1 MASAAPHERVSERR
15 DDPLTRAADAAGAAS
30 DAARDC
36 LETNRKLARTLDGC
50 EAAAARRDASPK
62 PKR

>member
-1 MASAAPHERVSERR
+1 MASAAAHERVSERR
-15 DDPLTRAADAAGAAS
+15 DDPLTRATDAAETAK
-30 DAARDC
+30 DAAKDC
-36 LETNRKLARTLDGC
+36 LETSQKLARTLDGC